1 MEKIKMHVAIPSN
14 IPGGLIP
21 GGLDADRA
29 EHFGH
34 CDLFTVVDIN
44 ENNEVK
50 SVEIVKNV
58 PHDADGC
65 MAPALVLQDS
75 DVKSIIVSGMGARP
89 MQGFNEV
96 GITIY
101 YADQKQ
107 LPNVTSVVENLL
119 AKKLPVMHCDQACTG
134 SGNCHH

>member
-1 MEKIKMHVAIPSN
+1 MRVAIPTN
-14 IPGGLIP
+14 MPGGLE
-21 GGLDADRA
+21 AARS

-44 ENNEVK
+44 ENNEVADVK
-50 SVEIVKNV
+50 IVKNV
-58 PHDADGC
+58 PHDAGGC
-65 MAPALVLQDS
+65 MAPVKVLQNS
-75 DVKSIIVSGMGARP
+75 DVEAIIVSGMGARP
-89 MQGFNEV
+89 MQGFNQV

-107 LPNVTSVVENLL
+107 VPNVASVVENLL
-119 AKKLPVMHCDQACTG
+119 AKKLPVMHVDQACTG